1 MILLTCFEALAIDG
15 KDGIDGIDG
24 ADGIGKIGG
33 VVGIGA
39 HLGS

>member
-1 MILLTCFEALAIDG
+1 MILLPCFEALAIDG

-33 VVGIGA
+33 VVGISA